1 MEEVLFT
8 SSQGRLPDFRTCRTH
23 QTAEILLEP
32 LAEHLEALAAC
43 LSWLRWFACCASEF
57 AEGAGL
63 GVMRCYDLPV
73 NSLVGF
79 RNFNNFAAQM
89 TTHED
94 AQIQAIPDYVT
105 LI

>member
-1 MEEVLFT
+1 MQCDPYLT
-8 SSQGRLPDFRTCRTH
+8 RKILKLPLIHR
-23 QTAEILLEP
+23 QMN
-32 LAEHLEALAAC
+32 ALAVHYI
-43 LSWLRWFACCASEF
+43 LEML
-57 AEGAGL
+57 
-63 GVMRCYDLPV
+63 V

-94 AQIQAIPDYVT
+94 PQIQAILDYAT